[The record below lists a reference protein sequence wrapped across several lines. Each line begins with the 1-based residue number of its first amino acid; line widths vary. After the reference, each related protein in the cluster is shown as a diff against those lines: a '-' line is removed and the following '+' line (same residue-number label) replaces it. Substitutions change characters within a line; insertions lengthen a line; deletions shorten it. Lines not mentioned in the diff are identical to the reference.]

1 MNEKFDDN
9 FNDLFKEF
17 YNCILNID
25 NWNKE
30 NIQKNISDF
39 LIAKNIKFPVLG
51 KPIRFILINS
61 YNGPSITDIFVILE
75 KRLNR
80 SIKSIYRDKLIM
92 ADYRIRK

>member
-1 MNEKFDDN
+1 MNKNFKYHQNEKFDDN

-61 YNGPSITDIFVILE
+61 YNGPSITDIFVILG
-75 KRLNR
+75 KKDSIDRLNQY
-80 SIKSIYRDKLIM
+80 IEIN
-92 ADYRIRK
+92 